1 MFACK
6 TKKWGN
12 SIGLL
17 IPRQEAVRLNLQEN
31 RDVVVDIIEKENPF
45 KELFGF
51 GKQKKITRQEFLKT
65 RELLESKRF

>member
-1 MFACK
+1 MFLCK

-17 IPRQEAVRLNLQEN
+17 VPKQEAVKLNLHEKRN
-31 RDVVVDIIEKENPF
+31 VVVDIIAKENPF

-51 GKQKKITRQEFLKT
+51 GKQKKITRKEFLQT
-65 RELLESKRF
+65 RELLESKRH

>member
-1 MFACK
+1 MFVGK

-51 GKQKKITRQEFLKT
+51 GKRKKITEQEFLKT

>member
-1 MFACK
+1 MFMCK

-17 IPRQEAVRLNLQEN
+17 IPRQEAVKMNLQEN
-31 RDVVVDIIEKENPF
+31 REVVVDIVEKENPF

-51 GKQKKITRQEFLKT
+51 GIRKKITKQEFLDT
-65 RELLESKRF
+65 RKLLEPKRL